1 MIEENRTKIGAVET
15 FSDNSVTNHTT
26 NTTTNTTNISNI
38 TKIEDD
44 TKKSVVCEISGHPYC
59 LIWSQPGMPQFVCIE
74 PWHSLPSRTDGGYD
88 WDQKPAAAILQPE
101 ESWSTTLSIA
111 FVR

>member
-1 MIEENRTKIGAVET
+1 MPSV
-15 FSDNSVTNHTT
+15 SDCRPVMQS
-26 NTTTNTTNISNI
+26 
-38 TKIEDD
+38 D
-44 TKKSVVCEISGHPYC
+44 TLGIYEKDSGRAVVCSLKNFPYC
-59 LIWSQPGMPQFVCIE
+59 LIWSKAGEPKFVCIE